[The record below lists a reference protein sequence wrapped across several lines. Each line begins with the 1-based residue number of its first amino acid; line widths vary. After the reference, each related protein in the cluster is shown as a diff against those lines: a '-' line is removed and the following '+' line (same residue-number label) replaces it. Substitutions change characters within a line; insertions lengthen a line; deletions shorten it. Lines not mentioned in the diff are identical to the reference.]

1 VARLVARAS
10 ELYCQE
16 VAKMRAPQTGLR
28 EWLQALRTAGV
39 PCAVTSAL
47 SRATVLAVL
56 DAMDIRSFFQAVV
69 THEDGME
76 SISQR
81 FLSAAVKASTHW
93 KLGRESERC
102 SIDKQ
107 VDGAGSPVV
116 EGGGGHLRLFHP
128 EKSNVVECFQQEKVE
143 RGCDRSKKL
152 SSENG
157 EGLLTDGSSGPREAS
172 GGGELEEKC
181 GHFLDTEMYGQELV
195 ENLSWRVWIWTSLF
209 MLC

>member
-81 FLSAAVKASTHW
+81 FLSAAVKASTDW
-93 KLGRESERC
+93 KSDQDPERC
-102 SIDKQ
+102 SMEKQ
-107 VDGAGSPVV
+107 VDGAGNPVV
-116 EGGGGHLRLFHP
+116 EGGGSHLPLFAS
-128 EKSNVVECFQQEKVE
+128 EKPNVLE
-143 RGCDRSKKL
+143 R
-152 SSENG
+152 
-157 EGLLTDGSSGPREAS
+157 
-172 GGGELEEKC
+172 
-181 GHFLDTEMYGQELV
+181 F
-195 ENLSWRVWIWTSLF
+195 
-209 MLC
+209 